1 MDASFY
7 EDSEQEALAT
17 DAWQHIFSRR
27 EFLAIAGGA
36 VAVLAVGSALK
47 GNPNSQSAPAEDPA
61 SASAAGDPT
70 TASAAT
76 EPVTDP
82 ANPADPAAEP
92 APLTLA
98 DLPWNLQLIN
108 GEHPLDPSYE
118 PPQLTDLPQKGQ
130 TIDSRVYADLMALLE
145 AAEAAGVPPVICSA
159 FRPYEYQQQL
169 FANRVERCETEEGLE
184 GEAAEKEAA
193 FWVARPGASEHQAGL
208 AVDLIDQD
216 YTELDEAQENTE
228 TQQWLIAHC
237 AEFGFI
243 LRYPTDKS
251 AVTGI
256 GYEPWHYRY
265 VGREFAPAI
274 TESGL
279 CFEEWLQNYLAD
291 AQ

>member
-1 MDASFY
+1 M
-7 EDSEQEALAT
+7 
-17 DAWQHIFSRR
+17 
-27 EFLAIAGGA
+27 
-36 VAVLAVGSALK
+36 LAVGSALK
-47 GNPNSQSAPAEDPA
+47 GNPNGEPAPPEDPT

-70 TASAAT
+70 AANATA
-76 EPVTDP
+76 EPT
-82 ANPADPAAEP
+82 ADPAGPTDPSASPTET

-118 PPQLTDLPQKGQ
+118 PPQLADLPQKGQ
-130 TIDSRVYADLMALLE
+130 TIDARAHADLMALLE
-145 AAEAAGVPPVICSA
+145 AADAAGVPPVICSA
-159 FRPYEYQQQL
+159 FRPYEFQEQL
-169 FANRVERCETEEGLE
+169 FANRVKRCETEEGLK
-184 GEAAEKEAA
+184 GKAAEEEAA

-208 AVDLIDQD
+208 AVDLIDQN
-216 YTELDEAQENTE
+216 YTELDEAQEDTK

-279 CFEEWLQNYLAD
+279 CFEEWLQNYLATGQKTD
-291 AQ
+291 VPGTAR